1 MPEEYMSMLKSL
13 PSEVD
18 KVKDPVVSVA
28 TVDVGVQTGPPRHL
42 ASGIL
47 YGIPDKPDQI
57 PDHFY
62 KAIGFNY
69 GRGGG
74 SQLPGTKGYA
84 VSLADYEVKY
94 PRAFFAR
101 FASALSNYRTTRKHG
116 GEFIYLLP
124 AAWGADGGQ
133 SEGFAYPGDDNN
145 WTSWDEFLERTLDD
159 VKKSDMIEGLV
170 VDIWNEPD
178 LSFFWNRS
186 MEQWLELWTRSFK
199 KIREVL
205 PSVRITG
212 PSISAIPS
220 ASHEWWSAFLSRC
233 KDSLPDQWSW
243 HMEGGEEAITMASSM
258 ASFHDMLSKHGI
270 PLEKAQDV
278 NINEYAVYGEQVPS
292 AGAWWIAG
300 LERENAHGLRGNW
313 AIAGALHDF
322 MAGLLSKPNG
332 SDGSYAIEGEG
343 YWPTAEYQVYKY
355 YASSMK
361 GQRLKTTASSDGLL
375 DVYATVEKDVVRILA
390 GTRSRPGNW
399 SIDVVG
405 LTDDTRVKVKTLA
418 FRVVDGDRFKRVDGP
433 LDLEE
438 REERVKGGKLSL
450 KMKHQ
455 DPTTAFAFELT
466 IVERR

>member
-18 KVKDPVVSVA
+18 KVKEAVVGVA
-28 TVDVGVQTGPPRHL
+28 TVDVSIQIGPPRHL

-47 YGIPDKPDQI
+47 YGIPDRPNQI

-62 KAIGFNY
+62 KDIGFNY

-84 VSLADYEVKY
+84 VCLEDYE
-94 PRAFFAR
+94 AR

-133 SEGFAYPGDDNN
+133 SDGFVYPGDDND
-145 WTSWDEFLERTLDD
+145 WTSWDAFLERTLDD
-159 VKKSDMIEGLV
+159 VKKSDMIDGLV

-178 LSFFWNRS
+178 LTFFWNRS

-233 KDSLPDQWSW
+233 KDTLPDQWSW
-243 HMEGGEEAITMASSM
+243 HMEGGEETVTMASSM
-258 ASFHDMLSKHGI
+258 ASFHDLLSKHGI
-270 PLEKAQDV
+270 PLEKAKDV

-322 MAGLLSKPNG
+322 MAGLLSKPNS

-343 YWPTAEYQVYKY
+343 YWPTAEFQVYKY
-355 YASSMK
+355 YASSMN
-361 GQRLKTTASSDGLL
+361 GQRLKTSASSDGLL
-375 DVYATVEKDVVRILA
+375 DVYATVEADVVRILA

-399 SIDVVG
+399 SVDVIG
-405 LTDDTRVKVKTLA
+405 LTDDTRVTVKTLA
-418 FRVVDGDRFKRVDGP
+418 FRVVDGDKFRRVDGP
-433 LDLEE
+433 HDLGE
-438 REERVKGGKLSL
+438 REEVVKEGRVRLR
-450 KMKHQ
+450 MKHQ
-455 DPTTAFAFELT
+455 DPTTAFAFEVL
-466 IVERR
+466 IAEGR